1 MRTMNL
7 LKLTAAALFLVSGAA
22 TAQQIADTKH
32 DLGTGA
38 GNATDNGQICVYC
51 HTPHNASLT
60 IPTPPLWNKVLTAE
74 SFDIYGSSTIQNVTG
89 QPEGTSL
96 ACLTCHDGT
105 LALDAMIN
113 PPTGFTPDNNTMGAV
128 AANLGTNL
136 SNDHPISIG
145 YSLAADGA
153 FVDPSAVTAIL
164 PLFPG
169 TQDATYQVEC
179 ASCHNVHNE
188 SGADY
193 LLVKSN
199 AGSALCLTCHNK

>member
-1 MRTMNL
+1 MKFATILKFAAGATML
-7 LKLTAAALFLVSGAA
+7 ISGAVS
-22 TAQQIADTKH
+22 AQQVKDTAH

-38 GNATDNGQICVYC
+38 GNTTDNGQICVYC
-51 HTPHNASLT
+51 HTPHNASLA

-74 SFDIYGSSTIQNVTG
+74 TFDIYGSSTIQNPTG

-113 PPTGFTPDNNTMGAV
+113 PPVGFTPDNNTIGGV
-128 AANLGTNL
+128 GDLGTNL

-145 YSLAADGA
+145 YSLAADAA
-153 FVDPSAVTAIL
+153 FADPAAVTLIL

-169 TQDATYQVEC
+169 SQDATYQVEC
-179 ASCHNVHNE
+179 ASCHNVH
-188 SGADY
+188 DDQTPPF
-193 LLVKSN
+193 LRISN
-199 AGSALCLTCHNK
+199 DNSDICLTCHVK